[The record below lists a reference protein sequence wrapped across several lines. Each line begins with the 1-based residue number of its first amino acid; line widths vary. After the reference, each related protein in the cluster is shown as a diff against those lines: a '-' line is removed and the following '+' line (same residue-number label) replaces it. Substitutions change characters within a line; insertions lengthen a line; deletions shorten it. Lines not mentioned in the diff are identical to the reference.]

1 MTSTSKNGN
10 HGLKKEKK
18 STGKAGNE
26 LFEISQKL
34 GIALP
39 AGLLLFCS
47 MNASAMTRHSPVT
60 QSAVIGTT
68 GESLAGNEV
77 ILHLLSLKS
86 GEHSMMLAAH
96 DGPLHS
102 DSHVDTNDPNVTNN
116 YTDNGVH
123 TNTHG
128 NVHTNTHGDA
138 DRS

>member
-1 MTSTSKNGN
+1 
-10 HGLKKEKK
+10 
-18 STGKAGNE
+18 
-26 LFEISQKL
+26 
-34 GIALP
+34 
-39 AGLLLFCS
+39 
-47 MNASAMTRHSPVT
+47 MNASAMTQHSPIT
-60 QSAVIGTT
+60 QSTVIGTT
-68 GESLAGNEV
+68 SEHFADNEV
-77 ILHLLSLKS
+77 MQHLMSLKS

-123 TNTHG
+123 TNSHG